1 MHVQKHILV
10 VDDEERVLFV
20 MRGALTRLGDGYRVV
35 TASSGREALDKARQ
49 IPFDLVLTDL
59 RMPGMD
65 GIELTEAIRAL
76 DSGAIVIWMTAYGC
90 HKVRAEAAQLSIY
103 CCLDKPI
110 KVGQIRQI
118 VRQAFEAVGNKAS
131 VEK

>member
-1 MHVQKHILV
+1 MPVQKRVLV

-20 MRGALTRLGDGYRVV
+20 MRGALARLGDGYQVV
-35 TASSGREALDKARQ
+35 TASSGREALDKAKQ
-49 IPFDLVLTDL
+49 TPFDVILTDL

-76 DSGAIVIWMTAYGC
+76 DSGVIVIWLTAYGC
-90 HKVRAEAAQLSIY
+90 HNVRTEAAQLSIY

-110 KVGQIRQI
+110 KIGQIRQI
-118 VRQAFEAVGNKAS
+118 VREAFEAVGNKAS
-131 VEK
+131 TGK

>member
-1 MHVQKHILV
+1 MHVQRRILI
-10 VDDEERVLFV
+10 VDNEERVLFV
-20 MRGALTRLGDGYRVV
+20 MRGALARLGDGYRVV
-35 TASSGREALDKARQ
+35 TASSGREALDKAKQ
-49 IPFDLVLTDL
+49 TPFDLVLTDL

-76 DSGAIVIWMTAYGC
+76 GSGAIVIWMTAYGC
-90 HKVRAEAAQLSIY
+90 HKMRTEAAKLSIY

-118 VRQAFEAVGNKAS
+118 VREAFEAIENKAS